1 MHNVVKVRENGSIS
15 VQTMYDEDTIAQQQF
30 AEESDINNI
39 VKKFFKTGVLP
50 DPKVQPMYADISEI
64 KTFADHMNMVKVAE
78 ESFNALPSEIRD
90 RFANDPTSLVEFVE
104 SPENVNECVRLGLME
119 VVNPEQP
126 VSMDNIRNL
135 LKAEIKAVGT
145 AAAQSTT

>member
-30 AEESDINNI
+30 AEESDVNNI
-39 VKKFFKTGVLP
+39 VKKFLKTGVLP